1 MWSERYEIFKRRIF
15 VDNWKNILDE
25 NILKTNIN
33 FAAVFVMNYECLKEF
48 VIEQVRDFYSE
59 HFYMDGDR
67 IVCEESN
74 AYKEKVRALDK
85 NLENASLKWFM
96 DAEAITQED
105 YDRYQI
111 IRKKRNDITHKLLK
125 NLNEGFGEEV
135 VQLFGDMMR
144 IYNKLDK
151 WWINEI
157 EIPTSA
163 DDIPE
168 DYDRNGVCGGQA
180 LILSI
185 INEIIFG
192 NEGDKYKELLNEFMK
207 NKNDM

>member
-1 MWSERYEIFKRRIF
+1 M
-15 VDNWKNILDE
+15 DNWKNILDE

-111 IRKKRNDITHKLLK
+111 IRKKRNDVTHKLLK

>member
-1 MWSERYEIFKRRIF
+1 M
-15 VDNWKNILDE
+15 DNWKNILDE

-85 NLENASLKWFM
+85 NLEIASLKWFM

>member
-1 MWSERYEIFKRRIF
+1 M
-15 VDNWKNILDE
+15 DNWKNILDE

-192 NEGDKYKELLNEFMK
+192 NEGDKY
-207 NKNDM
+207 